1 MREVFGVSSFGI
13 HEWESTASYNLVGA
27 SNLVDVLYINCVLLV
42 FVSSPSHQLFMMRRV
57 RHRITYLGRVCY
69 WRVRSVDELFVFG
82 RRFVNVQEASKNIE
96 SVPNISALHVERVMQ
111 IKKHNLFSYLYRPG
125 P

>member
-1 MREVFGVSSFGI
+1 M
-13 HEWESTASYNLVGA
+13 
-27 SNLVDVLYINCVLLV
+27 
-42 FVSSPSHQLFMMRRV
+42 
-57 RHRITYLGRVCY
+57 
-69 WRVRSVDELFVFG
+69 DELFVFG